1 MMADDSFFW
10 FKRNRLVI
18 PGVRGEHVLMH
29 ISDTHISTCDEQSTP
44 EEREQTEKQEA
55 LWAVYKENFARGKL
69 EFSKGNDEPYGD
81 PQRIST
87 REAFEKLLALAGELK
102 PEALLLSGDNLDHM
116 HPAGERYLSG
126 RMREYAGRFL
136 CVPGNH
142 EAPVCDGVWGGGVRT
157 LELDGFRIAA
167 VDDSQRTVSR
177 SDLDALRALCG
188 DGIPTIVLCHVP
200 ISTPYCKDEMQR
212 LIDYFY
218 IGSETDDENGREFV
232 SLCASCDTIR
242 AVLCGHVHGYHAME
256 LVPGKPQIIG
266 SQGMAGA
273 VHILTVAGSPLE

>member
-1 MMADDSFFW
+1 MMIDDSFFW
-10 FKRNRLVI
+10 FRRNRLVI
-18 PGVRGEHVLMH
+18 PGVRGTHVLMH
-29 ISDTHISTCDEQSTP
+29 ITDTHVSTADALSTP

-87 REAFEKLLALAGELK
+87 VAAFEKQLALAEELK

-116 HPAGERYLSG
+116 HPAGERYLAG
-126 RMREYAGRFL
+126 KMRAYSGRFL

-142 EAPVCDGVWGGGVRT
+142 EAPACEGVWDTGVRT
-157 LELDGFRIAA
+157 LELEGFRIAA
-167 VDDSQRTVSR
+167 VDNSQRTVSR
-177 SDLDALRALCG
+177 ANLDALRALCA
-188 DGIPTIVLCHVP
+188 DGVPMIVLCHVP
-200 ISTPYCKDEMQR
+200 ISTPYCREEMRR

-218 IGSETDDENGREFV
+218 IDSETQDENGREFV
-232 SLCASCDTIR
+232 DLCAENGAIR

-273 VHILTVAGSPLE
+273 VHILTVEGVNN